1 MEDPQMSGLYLTMVE
16 RWFASFFHRVW
27 RRGVMRSGMVTG
39 LILAGVVGGLS
50 FAYRE
55 QGRGHVRRIKAKINT
70 DRPEASVPRPGG
82 QDAIEL
88 TRMRLLGS
96 SMPEFLSV
104 TVLPGRG
111 MNVLQIGAFIPG
123 KGEVNLL
130 ASPPVEGAASA
141 MTGSGADG
149 NGQQS
154 LSMGGAFEV
163 PWSGRIWG
171 VGSQSSG
178 RLNAVWHGYAISL
191 PGTALSGSNGGLML
205 LSAADSADTTAFP
218 DGGEAQAVYHAE
230 NFGARWPSKTDVTIT
245 VLLGSRSI
253 ELTVVARNVGEVPEP
268 VGIGWHPRF
277 AIFDGN
283 REQLRLH
290 LPCDKREEV
299 RDRKSGQP
307 TGALLPVSGTAYD
320 FTARDGAPLGRMDLD
335 DTFTALRR
343 QPIDRGPAIDN
354 DPAAELI
361 DPANDYGLR
370 LIASSPDINAFRVD
384 APADA
389 DYVSIAPQYNY
400 DDPFGREWGADT
412 NTGMVVLQPG
422 QSTQWKM
429 RLEIFSLGGS
439 QSPL

>member
-1 MEDPQMSGLYLTMVE
+1 MEDPQMTELYRTMAR
-16 RWFASFFHRVW
+16 RWFAAVFHRVW

-39 LILAGVVGGLS
+39 LILAAIVGGLS

-55 QGRGHVRRIKAKINT
+55 QGRGHVRRIKARIEPVRRDEPVT
-70 DRPEASVPRPGG
+70 RPGG

-104 TVLPGRG
+104 TMLPGRG

-130 ASPPVEGAASA
+130 ASPPVEGADRA
-141 MTGSGADG
+141 MTGSGADV

-163 PWSGRIWG
+163 PWAGRMWG
-171 VGSQSSG
+171 VEPQISG
-178 RLNAVWHGYAISL
+178 RLNSAGHGHAISL
-191 PGTALSGSNGGLML
+191 PGGAQSGSNGGLML
-205 LSAADSADTTAFP
+205 QSASDSADTTAFP

-230 NFGARWPSKTDVTIT
+230 SFDTHWISKTDVTIT
-245 VLLGSRSI
+245 VLLSSRTVEI
-253 ELTVVARNVGEVPEP
+253 TVVARNVGDVPEP
-268 VGIGWHPRF
+268 VGIGWSPRF

-290 LPCDKREEV
+290 LPCDRREEV
-299 RDRKSGQP
+299 RDRKSGMP
-307 TGALLPVSGTAYD
+307 TGTLLPVAGSAYD
-320 FTARDGAPLGRMDLD
+320 FTARGGVPLGRIELD
-335 DTFTALRR
+335 DTFLSPPRR
-343 QPIDRGPAIDN
+343 EAMDS
-354 DPAAELI
+354 DPVAELT

-370 LIASSPDINAFRVD
+370 LTAFSPDIKAFRVD

-389 DYVSIAPQYNY
+389 DFVSIAPQYNY
-400 DDPFGREWGADT
+400 DDPFGREWGANPD
-412 NTGMVVLQPG
+412 TGMVVLQPG
-422 QSTQWKM
+422 QSTQWKV
-429 RLEIFSLGGS
+429 RLEIFSLGSS